1 MFKTERERTD
11 IEMIDSLEDIIE
23 IVLRG
28 YNEPIRADFSKKS
41 RSEQIG
47 FDVTNYLRSHN
58 MIQIGKAE
66 SQRRLEL

>member
-1 MFKTERERTD
+1 MYKIERERTD

-28 YNEPIRADFSKKS
+28 YNEPPRAEFMLKS

>member
-28 YNEPIRADFSKKS
+28 YNEPIRADFNKKS

-58 MIQIGKAE
+58 LIQIGKAE
-66 SQRRLEL
+66 SQRKLDL

>member
-1 MFKTERERTD
+1 MYKIDRERTD

-47 FDVTNYLRSHN
+47 FDITNYLRAHD
-58 MIQIGKAE
+58 MIQIGKSE
-66 SQRRLEL
+66 SQRKLEL

>member
-1 MFKTERERTD
+1 MYKIDRERTD

-23 IVLRG
+23 IVLKG

-47 FDVTNYLRSHN
+47 FDVTNYLRAHD
-58 MIQIGKAE
+58 MIQIGKSE
-66 SQRRLEL
+66 SQRKLEL

>member
-1 MFKTERERTD
+1 MYKIDRERTD

-47 FDVTNYLRSHN
+47 FDVTNYLRAHD
-58 MIQIGKAE
+58 MIQIGKSE
-66 SQRRLEL
+66 SQRKLEL

>member
-1 MFKTERERTD
+1 MYKIDRERTD

-47 FDVTNYLRSHN
+47 FDVTNYLRAHD
-58 MIQIGKAE
+58 MIQIGKSE
-66 SQRRLEL
+66 SQRKLDL

>member
-1 MFKTERERTD
+1 MYKIDRERTD

-66 SQRRLEL
+66 SLRRLEL

>member
-1 MFKTERERTD
+1 MYKTERERTD
-11 IEMIDSLEDIIE
+11 IEMIDRLEDIIE

-28 YNEPIRADFSKKS
+28 YNEPIRADFNKKS